1 MEVALWRKDSCT
13 FYKPPTGS
21 LTMMPVRV
29 EEDGVTKFTYD
40 NRRAEYRV
48 PVRDIPDL
56 EAYIWTENRR
66 IPVEIKD
73 ASLSGALLDIPETD
87 RAVLQGE
94 GVLVLEIFCRT
105 VHFMISGTVRR
116 KADGVMALSLYK
128 SPVEFASDAKAARQW
143 NAVVSWLQVEW
154 LRELQRIQEDA
165 YLSEGHP
172 EFVARPSEA
181 FID

>member
-1 MEVALWRKDSCT
+1 
-13 FYKPPTGS
+13 
-21 LTMMPVRV
+21 MMPVRV
-29 EEDGVTKFTYD
+29 EEDGVIKLPYD

-56 EAYIWTENRR
+56 EAYLWTENRR
-66 IPVEIKD
+66 IPVVIKD
-73 ASLSGALLDIPETD
+73 ASPSGALLDIPATG
-87 RAVLQGE
+87 RAVLHGE

-116 KADGVMALSLYK
+116 KADGAMALSLHK

-154 LRELQRIQEDA
+154 LRELKRIQEEA
-165 YLSEGHP
+165 YLSEAHP
-172 EFVARPSEA
+172 EFVASPSED

>member
-1 MEVALWRKDSCT
+1 
-13 FYKPPTGS
+13 
-21 LTMMPVRV
+21 MMPVQIK
-29 EEDGVTKFTYD
+29 EDGVIKLSYE

-56 EAYIWTENRR
+56 EAYLWTEDRR
-66 IPVEIKD
+66 IPVVIKD
-73 ASLSGALLDIPETD
+73 ASPSGALLDIPATG
-87 RAVLQGE
+87 RAVLHGE

-116 KADGVMALSLYK
+116 KADGAMALSLYK

-154 LRELQRIQEDA
+154 LRELKRIQEEA
-165 YLSEGHP
+165 YLSEAHP
-172 EFVARPSEA
+172 EFVASPSED

>member
-13 FYKPPTGS
+13 FYEPPTGS

>member
-66 IPVEIKD
+66 IPVDIKD

>member
-56 EAYIWTENRR
+56 EAYLWTENRR

>member
-1 MEVALWRKDSCT
+1 
-13 FYKPPTGS
+13 
-21 LTMMPVRV
+21 MMPVQIK
-29 EEDGVTKFTYD
+29 EDGVIKLSYE

-56 EAYIWTENRR
+56 EAYLWTEDRR
-66 IPVEIKD
+66 IPVVIKD
-73 ASLSGALLDIPETD
+73 ASPSGALLDIPATG
-87 RAVLQGE
+87 RAVLHGE

-116 KADGVMALSLYK
+116 KADGAMALSLYK

-154 LRELQRIQEDA
+154 LRELKRIQEEA
-165 YLSEGHP
+165 YLSEAHP
-172 EFVARPSEA
+172 EFVAGPSEE

>member
-1 MEVALWRKDSCT
+1 
-13 FYKPPTGS
+13 
-21 LTMMPVRV
+21 MMPVRI
-29 EEDGVTKFTYD
+29 EEDGVIKLSYEKRRTE

-56 EAYIWTENRR
+56 EAYLWTENRR
-66 IPVEIKD
+66 IPVRIQD
-73 ASLSGALLDIPETD
+73 ASLSGAMLDIPAAG
-87 RAVLQGE
+87 RAFLQGE

-116 KADGVMALSLYK
+116 KADGAMALSLYK

-154 LRELQRIQEDA
+154 LRDLKRLQDHA
-165 YLSEGHP
+165 YSSEGHP
-172 EFVARPSEA
+172 EFVRRPSEE
-181 FID
+181 FLD

>member
-1 MEVALWRKDSCT
+1 
-13 FYKPPTGS
+13 
-21 LTMMPVRV
+21 MMPGQV
-29 EEDGVTKFTYD
+29 EEDGVIKFTYD

-56 EAYIWTENRR
+56 EAYLCIENRR
-66 IPVEIKD
+66 IPVVIRD
-73 ASLSGALLDIPETD
+73 ASLSGALLEIPETGQ
-87 RAVLQGE
+87 AVLQGE

-172 EFVARPSEA
+172 EFVRRPSEECL
-181 FID
+181 D